1 MRCVFLVGS
10 FVNAIGVAVL
20 VLLAFLVVLR
30 ISKRGRRRRTLP
42 KSGVYSR
49 RIEGFQVI
57 AFLGPEISGAC
68 LFDHGVQFGRG
79 FRRKESPPL
88 PHDKHCRCVTIPFS
102 FTSSEVFNGALR
114 QFSSLSTTIPNLEA
128 ETAKQLIES
137 LRAVNQ
143 ALLPET
149 PEAYL
154 ALVGLEDFPAGS
166 KAGIEEF
173 LRARYAF
180 LRTGEAKDRPQL
192 TDEGA
197 RTRGETAEQ
206 A

>member
-1 MRCVFLVGS
+1 M
-10 FVNAIGVAVL
+10 NAIVVAVL

-30 ISKRGRRRRTLP
+30 ISKRGRGRRTLP
-42 KSGVYSR
+42 KTGVYSR
-49 RIEGFQVI
+49 RIEGFQVT
-57 AFLGPEISGAC
+57 AFLRPEISGAC

-88 PHDKHCRCVTIPFS
+88 PHDKHCRCVTTPFS
-102 FTSSEVFNGALR
+102 FTSNEVFNGALR
-114 QFSSLSTTIPNLEA
+114 QFSSVSTTILNLEA

-154 ALVGLEDFPAGS
+154 ALVGLENFPAGS
-166 KAGIEEF
+166 RAGIEEF
-173 LRARYAF
+173 LQARYAF
-180 LRTGEAKDRPQL
+180 LRTSEAENRLKL
-192 TDEGA
+192 TDEGPGP
-197 RTRGETAEQ
+197 RGETAEQ
-206 A
+206 T